1 MIDKFKIPDKLFFTI
16 SEVSEITH
24 VKPYILRYWE
34 KQFKVLKPG
43 RGIGG
48 QRTYRKKDIEIIFQ
62 IHKLLYEDKFTISG
76 AKRKIK
82 TFKKKNEQQM
92 EIDFKEVEF
101 KEKIGK
107 LKKKLNDLKTTI
119 G

>member
-1 MIDKFKIPDKLFFTI
+1 MIDEFKIPDKLFFTI

-34 KQFKVLKPG
+34 NQFKSLKPG

-48 QRTYRKKDIEIIFQ
+48 QRTYRKKDMAIIFQ
-62 IHKLLYEDKFTISG
+62 IHKLLYEDKFTLKG
-76 AKRKIK
+76 AKIKIK
-82 TFKKKNEQQM
+82 ELKKKNEQQI

-101 KEKIGK
+101 KEKISK
-107 LKKKLNDLKTTI
+107 LKKKLSDLKSTI
-119 G
+119 E